1 MNTQELLLKK
11 YNKPIPRYTSY
22 PTVPF
27 WSSYPSQEQWK
38 QQVKTQFLASN
49 TTEGISLYIHL
60 PFCESLCT
68 YCGCNTRITVNH
80 AVEIPYIE
88 ALEKE
93 FKLYL
98 DLFEERPRIAE
109 LHLGGGTPT
118 FFKAENLDRLISF
131 IFKYADVTENVSFSF
146 EAHPS
151 NTNLEHL
158 LVLAQHGFKRL
169 SLGIQD
175 FDPHVQ
181 DIINRKQS
189 VEDVE
194 RVMNEARALGYHS
207 INFDLIYGLPD
218 QTLKSIQKTIEEVLK
233 FMPERIAFYSYA
245 HVPWLKPG
253 QRKYDESNL
262 PKDEEKYALYELG
275 RNMLEDAGYVEIGM
289 DHFALPNDNLLKAS
303 SQHTLHRNF
312 MGYTDKHTHLLLAL
326 GVSSISDTWTCF
338 AQNEKK
344 LEDYY
349 RRLDEDEFPI
359 MKGHLLSDD
368 DLLRRQLI
376 LEMMCT
382 LKTDFKPEL
391 LNSTMFSLLNE
402 LMADNLVQIYDDKI
416 EVSYTGKSLLR
427 NCCSVYDAY
436 LSNDAIPQQKFSM
449 AV

>member
-1 MNTQELLLKK
+1 MNAQKQILKK
-11 YNKPIPRYTSY
+11 YNRPIPRYTSY

-27 WSSYPSQEQWK
+27 WVNSPGHEEWK
-38 QQVKTQFLASN
+38 SHISNQFKASN
-49 TTEGISLYIHL
+49 TSEGISIYIHL

-93 FKLYL
+93 FLMYL
-98 DLFEERPRIAE
+98 ALFDEKPRIAE
-109 LHLGGGTPT
+109 IHLGGGTPT
-118 FFKAENLDRLISF
+118 FFKPENLERLIHF
-131 IFKYADVTENVSFSF
+131 IFKHSIIAQEANFSF
-146 EAHPS
+146 EAHPN
-151 NTNLEHL
+151 NTNSEHL
-158 LVLAQHGFKRL
+158 KVLAKLGFKRL

-181 DIINRKQS
+181 SLINRHQS
-189 VEDVE
+189 VEDVH
-194 RVMNEARALGYHS
+194 RVMADARRLGYTS

-218 QTLKSIQKTIEEVLK
+218 QTIGSIRNTIQEVLK
-233 FMPERIAFYSYA
+233 LMPERIAFYSYA

-253 QRKYDESNL
+253 QRKYNESNL
-262 PKDEEKYALYELG
+262 PKDEEKYALYEEG
-275 RNMLEDAGYVEIGM
+275 RTLLEQAGYIEIGM
-289 DHFALPNDNLLKAS
+289 DHFALPGDALLVAMKKEK
-303 SQHTLHRNF
+303 LHRNF
-312 MGYTDKHTHLLLAL
+312 MGYTEKHTNVLIGL

-349 RRLDEDEFPI
+349 RRIDEGELPI
-359 MKGHLLSDD
+359 AKGHVLSTD
-368 DLLRRQLI
+368 DLFRRKLI
-376 LEMMCT
+376 LEMMCQ

-391 LNSTMFSLLNE
+391 LNQASFSLLND
-402 LMADNLVQIYDDKI
+402 LLADSLIYIYDDKI
-416 EVSYTGKSLLR
+416 EVSYTGRALLR

-436 LSNDAIPQQKFSM
+436 LSDEYKSQNKFSM

>member
-1 MNTQELLLKK
+1 MNTQELLIKK

-22 PTVPF
+22 PTVPY
-27 WSSYPSQEQWK
+27 WSNYPNQEQWK
-38 QQVKTQFLASN
+38 KEVKEQFIASN
-49 TTEGISLYIHL
+49 TKEGISIYIHL

-93 FKLYL
+93 FLLYL
-98 DLFEERPRIAE
+98 ALFDERPRIAE

-131 IFKYADVTENVSFSF
+131 IFKHADVTENPSLSF
-146 EAHPS
+146 EAHPG
-151 NTNLEHL
+151 NTNIEHL
-158 LVLAQHGFKRL
+158 FILAQYGFKRL

-181 DIINRKQS
+181 EIINRKQS
-189 VEDVE
+189 VEDVA
-194 RVMNEARALGYHS
+194 RVMNQARSLGYDS

-218 QTLKSIQKTIEEVLK
+218 QTLDSIRKTINEVIK

-262 PKDEEKYALYELG
+262 PKDDEKYALYELG
-275 RNMLEDAGYVEIGM
+275 RTMLENAGYIEIGM
-289 DHFALPNDNLLKAS
+289 DHFALSNDSLLKAAS
-303 SQHTLHRNF
+303 LKKLHRNF
-312 MGYTDKHTHLLLAL
+312 MGYTDNHTHLLLAL

-349 RRLDEDEFPI
+349 RRLDNNELPI
-359 MKGHLLSDD
+359 MKGHLLSED
-368 DLLRRQLI
+368 DLIRRKLI

-382 LKTDFKPEL
+382 LKTAFKPEL
-391 LNSTMFSLLNE
+391 LNSSMFSLLNE
-402 LMADNLVQIYDDKI
+402 LMADNLVQIFDDKI

-436 LSNDAIPQQKFSM
+436 LTNDAIVHQKFSM